1 MGRQVMMTIS
11 MVTSGDQAMA
21 RIMVTLVSSVLT
33 TPTHHWLPNGA
44 CPHSADEPGHALITI
59 YSSPESPS
67 AEDINI
73 SSISHSPK
81 LQPLLRISSHPP
93 TAKQTGKAD
102 TEIKIILQTGISW
115 LRGIVSPLDVT
126 HVTSVARI
134 LNITSHLLT
143 LRPGFNI
150 KLDSVKHGSLS
161 GRRQ

>member
-1 MGRQVMMTIS
+1 MMTIS
-11 MVTSGDQAMA
+11 MVTIGDQGDGPGYGQQCSHHPHTPLAAQWRVSPLCWRA
-21 RIMVTLVSSVLT
+21 RPRFNYYLQLSRVSE
-33 TPTHHWLPNGA
+33 
-44 CPHSADEPGHALITI
+44 CR
-59 YSSPESPS
+59 
-67 AEDINI
+67 DINI

-161 GRRQ
+161 GRRQWGQH